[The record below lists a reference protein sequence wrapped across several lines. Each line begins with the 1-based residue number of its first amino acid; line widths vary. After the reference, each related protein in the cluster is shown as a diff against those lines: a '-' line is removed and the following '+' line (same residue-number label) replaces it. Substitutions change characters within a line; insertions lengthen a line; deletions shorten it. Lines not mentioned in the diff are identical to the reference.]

1 LLIPYFIFQSE
12 SLFKEFAGISDQY
25 YQFNENLEILYILNI
40 LFLLFVFYFF
50 DEGKNKFQISFFKYE
65 IIKFIH
71 IALIL
76 YLVFEIYNL
85 IQWNFSY
92 FTQESTNSNL
102 VKYFNLKFID
112 GINTQLMLYR
122 ELVYSFFL
130 GGRQTH
136 IKILIILSVYLFK
149 QNRKQALIGYLLIFF
164 YDFLSMSRYNFF
176 SLIVIHFLIYFKFE
190 YLKNNIFKIIIV
202 LIGILI
208 FLNFRSFLI
217 KPPIIEENYG
227 DIRYILRNFFGEF
240 NSVFIS
246 LSIFNVEFKKI
257 FINIYLKHSYYSG
270 YFLDNLNFLL
280 NDFFYLN
287 FPDRIDYWSNKNS
300 PINDYSKFGSTYII
314 AYFFSFIVL
323 IIFYKIL
330 RTFINFFYINDDFF
344 IKITSAYILA
354 TSFRSNIVHEV
365 GFVIKLIILILVLD
379 LIFKYLRV
387 IKN

>member
-1 LLIPYFIFQSE
+1 
-12 SLFKEFAGISDQY
+12 
-25 YQFNENLEILYILNI
+25 
-40 LFLLFVFYFF
+40 
-50 DEGKNKFQISFFKYE
+50 
-65 IIKFIH
+65 
-71 IALIL
+71 
-76 YLVFEIYNL
+76 
-85 IQWNFSY
+85 
-92 FTQESTNSNL
+92 
-102 VKYFNLKFID
+102 
-112 GINTQLMLYR
+112 
-122 ELVYSFFL
+122 
-130 GGRQTH
+130 
-136 IKILIILSVYLFK
+136 
-149 QNRKQALIGYLLIFF
+149 
-164 YDFLSMSRYNFF
+164 
-176 SLIVIHFLIYFKFE
+176 LIVIHFLIYFKFE